1 MSNILGL
8 DIGGANIKACDLNG
22 QSVSLGYP
30 LWKNPEGLSDALLAL
45 ISQFPDVSNLAVTMT
60 GELADCFATKTEGV
74 RSIVQSVE
82 VAISRH
88 AGLSASYWQTSGEFV
103 DAETAIE
110 FPILTA
116 AANWHLQAT
125 WAGRVCP
132 SGLSLLIDMGSTTTD
147 IIPIQDG
154 MPDSV
159 GSNDVER
166 LQSSE
171 LLYLGV
177 RRTPLMALGHVI
189 QLNGQ
194 PTGTAAELFAT
205 TDDLFLF
212 DGDIP
217 EFPDQ
222 RDTADGQPRTR
233 HHSHQRLARMACG
246 DASMIDEKQTRD
258 LCRQWKQRMSA
269 RLINSFNL
277 VASSKGRPTLIMTS
291 GEGEFFVSEILKSTD
306 MMSQATV
313 LSLSTLL
320 GPKTSEVACA
330 YAAVQIAS
338 ERPWQF
344 G

>member
-45 ISQFPDVSNLAVTMT
+45 ISQFPDISNLAVTMT
-60 GELADCFATKTEGV
+60 GELADCFATKNEGV

-82 VAISRH
+82 VVVSRH
-88 AGLSASYWQTSGEFV
+88 AVLSASYWQTSGEFV

-166 LQSSE
+166 LHSSE

-189 QLNGQ
+189 HLNGQ
-194 PTGTAAELFAT
+194 STGTAAELFAT

-233 HHSHQRLARMACG
+233 HHAHQRLARMVCG
-246 DASMIDEKQTRD
+246 DAAMIDESQTRD

-269 RLINSFNL
+269 RLTDCLKMVI
-277 VASSKGRPTLIMTS
+277 SSKGHPTLIMTS
-291 GEGEFFVSEILKSTD
+291 GEGEFFVSETLKSLD
-306 MMSQATV
+306 IMSEITV
-313 LSLSTLL
+313 LSLSNLL

-330 YAAVQIAS
+330 YAAAQIAS